1 MKFIFTILCCLAF
14 GYGGFAQQ
22 QQLTPKAKYKIKIV
36 DRKGKVTRGLFY
48 AAYDDGLTV
57 IKNRRDTVKL
67 SADSISA
74 LYIHRRGIV
83 GPLALAGGLTFF
95 VIAVQSEKLVESVV
109 LIAAGV
115 PAGVAGGLL
124 IGELLSN
131 KKFYKQLQAKDFP
144 VIKPNLQK
152 YTVLK

>member
-14 GYGGFAQQ
+14 AFGSFAQQ
-22 QQLTPKAKYKIKIV
+22 QHPTPKAKYKIKIV
-36 DRKGKVTRGLFY
+36 DRKGRVTRGLFY
-48 AAYDDGLTV
+48 AAYDDGLTL

-83 GPLALAGGLTFF
+83 APLAIAGGLTFF
-95 VIAVQSEKLVESVV
+95 VLGATSDKLAESFL

-124 IGELLSN
+124 IGELFAN
-131 KKFYKQLQAKDFP
+131 KKYYKQLEAKDFP
-144 VIKPNLQK
+144 LIKPNLQK
-152 YTVLK
+152 YTALK